1 MRSRLDL
8 FRSFTLAGVLV
19 LPGVAS
25 GQDGDGPPFRTSN
38 DELNQE
44 LDRSLQ
50 QEFDDDH
57 PAPEPPPPIGG
68 GVPVPKV
75 KDDRLRL
82 RLGGYA
88 AHFYTQLQDVK
99 VLYREGTSGGLQVR
113 IDEDQAV
120 ADFEP
125 ENAQLYRAYFD
136 IGKHVSFE
144 GGYWRAVYRSEGQA
158 NVETFTF
165 GRTTFLAG
173 ENLSTSFEVQ
183 VADLDLVVKPV
194 NNRWFMLGLHL
205 GTRYVYWRSQIDSND
220 VVNRSEDST
229 LEAAMPVIGASIAF
243 RPAKVFELFARARVG
258 YLDYDRPESTR
269 TDDDGDLETVDAKH
283 KISKSAELDVGVR
296 LILFDTIGVIA
307 GYRIDYI
314 RVEREVEERTEG
326 IRGTAHGVYA
336 GLILDF

>member
-8 FRSFTLAGVLV
+8 VRVVSLAGVLV

-25 GQDGDGPPFRTSN
+25 AQESDGPPFRTSN
-38 DELNQE
+38 DELNTE
-44 LDRSLQ
+44 LDQSLQ
-50 QEFDDDH
+50 QEFDEDH
-57 PAPEPPPPIGG
+57 PAPTEPPPPVNGG
-68 GVPVPKV
+68 GAPTCD
-75 KDDRLRL
+75 DDRLRL

-99 VLYREGTSGGLQVR
+99 ILYREGTSGGLEVL

-125 ENAQLYRAYFD
+125 ENTQLYRAYFD
-136 IGKHVSFE
+136 LGKHVSFE
-144 GGYWRAVYRSEGQA
+144 GGYWRGVYRSEGQA
-158 NVETFTF
+158 NTNAFTF
-165 GRTTFLAG
+165 GRTTFAAG
-173 ENLSTSFEVQ
+173 ENLSTQFEVQ
-183 VADLDLVVKPV
+183 IADLDLVVKPI
-194 NNRWFMLGLHL
+194 NNRWFMLGVHL

-220 VVNRSEDST
+220 VPDRTEEST
-229 LEAAMPVIGASIAF
+229 LEACMPVIGASIAF
-243 RPAKVFELFARARVG
+243 RPARVFEIFARARVG

-269 TDDDGDLETVDAKH
+269 TEDDGEVDTIDAKH
-283 KISKSAELDVGVR
+283 KISKSAELDVGVK

-326 IRGTAHGVYA
+326 VRGTAHGVYA